1 MASGAA
7 MNWLV
12 CLSPYLVL
20 IAAGF
25 VPNEVWRVPGIAVA
39 HGLHAPTSR
48 PPTRATAMGRWAVIR
63 SMNDQTAMPVAKI
76 RAAPTANQS
85 RVGEGPGRSTA
96 WTRSRIRD
104 RSSSA
109 KTPERLCLAK
119 VRADHHHFLT
129 IESTSSQRPPQV
141 RGTTIP
147 SSRM

>member
-1 MASGAA
+1 

-25 VPNEVWRVPGIAVA
+25 VPNEVWRVLGIVVA
-39 HGLHAPTSR
+39 HGLDAPTSR